1 MRKAMPAQLQ
11 LGSANGRT
19 ADEYD
24 EVAPFDA
31 KNARRAQS
39 LPKDS
44 VPRRLGDDLRRGHRS
59 DGRNKVRRDARVE

>member
-11 LGSANGRT
+11 LSSANGRT

-39 LPKDS
+39 LPKDG
-44 VPRRLGDDLRRGHRS
+44 VPRRNKMRS
-59 DGRNKVRRDARVE
+59 IGSNPRVQ